1 MEFLNPTNI
10 EQQNHLEVD
19 FKWSGHMLQDFA
31 KITQK
36 WRKNVFLPVKV
47 DLRNKEIN

>member
-19 FKWSGHMLQDFA
+19 LKWSGHMLQHFA
-31 KITQK
+31 KLTGK
-36 WRKNVFLPVKV
+36 SRKNVFLPVKV
-47 DLRNKEIN
+47 DL

>member
-1 MEFLNPTNI
+1 MKFQNTTNI

-19 FKWSGHMLQDFA
+19 FKWSGHVLQDFA

-36 WRKNVFLPVKV
+36 SRKNVFLPVKV
-47 DLRNKEIN
+47 DL

>member
-31 KITQK
+31 KKKTRK
-36 WRKNVFLPVKV
+36 SRKNVFLPVKV
-47 DLRNKEIN
+47 DL